1 MGAVAGG
8 RPGRPFGRVLV
19 RGGSAADRFEAEAP
33 VIRVSGLPRSFAWTS
48 RLAVFHGACS
58 AGGVRR
64 SPAALF
70 ARAESRRD
78 GDHLWP
84 RSNNSGASRSCMFYA
99 IDHKLPTGS
108 SLAGRLTVWRWWRV
122 SPRRSDSRERM
133 ILSAAALLREYGASA
148 TSVDRVL
155 AHSGA
160 PRGSVYHHFPGG
172 RAQLIDEAV
181 ALAGDFIA
189 GLIDA
194 AMQADDPVEAV
205 DAFFVL
211 WRDRLVESGFR
222 AGCPIVAVAVETND
236 DAPQLAR
243 SAAAVFAR
251 WQEALAG
258 LFLRHGLTEER
269 SRRLGAFVIAAVEGA
284 VIMCRAEQSTAPI
297 EAAAAEIHDLLL
309 HALRNRPEAGPRPGA

>member
-1 MGAVAGG
+1 
-8 RPGRPFGRVLV
+8 
-19 RGGSAADRFEAEAP
+19 
-33 VIRVSGLPRSFAWTS
+33 
-48 RLAVFHGACS
+48 
-58 AGGVRR
+58 
-64 SPAALF
+64 
-70 ARAESRRD
+70 
-78 GDHLWP
+78 
-84 RSNNSGASRSCMFYA
+84 
-99 IDHKLPTGS
+99 
-108 SLAGRLTVWRWWRV
+108 LAGHIVVGKVVERV
-122 SPRRSDSRERM
+122 SPRKSDSRERM

-148 TSVDRVL
+148 TSIDRVL

-194 AMQADDPVEAV
+194 ITQADDPVEAI

-211 WRDRLVESGFR
+211 WRDRLVKSDFR

-251 WQEALAG
+251 WQEALAA
-258 LFLRHGLTEER
+258 LFVRHGLTEER
-269 SRRLGAFVIAAVEGA
+269 SRRLGSFIIAAVEGA

-309 HALRNRPEAGPRPGA
+309 YVLRDRSEAEPRPRS

>member
-1 MGAVAGG
+1 M
-8 RPGRPFGRVLV
+8 
-19 RGGSAADRFEAEAP
+19 S
-33 VIRVSGLPRSFAWTS
+33 PRKS
-48 RLAVFHGACS
+48 
-58 AGGVRR
+58 
-64 SPAALF
+64 
-70 ARAESRRD
+70 ESRD
-78 GDHLWP
+78 
-84 RSNNSGASRSCMFYA
+84 
-99 IDHKLPTGS
+99 
-108 SLAGRLTVWRWWRV
+108 
-122 SPRRSDSRERM
+122 RM

-148 TSVDRVL
+148 TSIDRVL

-194 AMQADDPVEAV
+194 AMQADDPVQAV
-205 DAFFVL
+205 DTFFAL

-222 AGCPIVAVAVETND
+222 SGCPIVAVAVETND

-243 SAAAVFAR
+243 SAATIFTR
-251 WQEALAG
+251 WQDALAA

-269 SRRLGAFVIAAVEGA
+269 SRRLGAFIIAAVEGA
-284 VIMCRAEQSTAPI
+284 VIMCRAERSTAPI

-309 HALRNRPEAGPRPGA
+309 YALRDRRGAEPGPRP